1 MDKHPAVLLMA
12 YGSPNS
18 LDEVGEYLRQVR
30 GGRLPAAEEVE
41 RLKDRYRQVGGQTPL
56 LKITLAQAKALEERL
71 RSERLGSRVYV
82 GMKHWHPFIEDVVE
96 KIVSDGA
103 PSIIGLAL
111 APHYSK
117 LSIGGYSDSV
127 KRGVAR
133 TGRSV
138 PFTMVESWHDQQSL
152 ISALSRRVLNGLQNF
167 DEPSRTVVL
176 FTAHSLPKKF
186 VREDDPY
193 WRQLQETSHLVA
205 GESGIKSWD
214 FAFQS
219 AGHPIESWMGPSIRE
234 KITELSGKGFRELLV
249 CPVGFVS
256 DHLEILYDLD
266 IDARGYAWSLGV
278 RLERTVSLN
287 DDPEFINAIS
297 SKLKPLLLRDY
308 NRLSSESSFLYANAL
323 ANL

>member
-1 MDKHPAVLLMA
+1 MDKHPAVLMMA

-30 GGRLPAAEEVE
+30 GGRLPTPEEVE
-41 RLKDRYRQVGGQTPL
+41 RLRERYCRVGGQTPL

-71 RSERLGSRVYV
+71 QSGGLDSKVYV
-82 GMKHWHPFIEDVVE
+82 GMKHWHPFIEGVAE

-103 PSIIGLAL
+103 PGIIGLAL

-117 LSIGGYSDSV
+117 LSIGGYADAV
-127 KRGVAR
+127 RRGLAR
-133 TGRSV
+133 TGRPVS
-138 PFTMVESWHDQQSL
+138 FTMVESWHDQQSL
-152 ISALSRRVLNGLQNF
+152 ISALSRRVRDGLQTF
-167 DEPSRTVVL
+167 DEPSKAVVL

-186 VREDDPY
+186 VQDDDPY
-193 WRQLQETSHLVA
+193 WRQLQETSQLVA
-205 GESGIKSWD
+205 NKSGIRSWD

-219 AGHPIESWMGPSIRE
+219 AGRPIESWMGPSIKE
-234 KITELSGKGFRELLV
+234 KITGLSGKGFSELLV

-266 IDARGYAWSLGV
+266 IEAKGYASSLGT

-287 DDPEFINAIS
+287 DDPEFISAIA
-297 SKLKPLLLRDY
+297 SKLGPLLAR
-308 NRLSSESSFLYANAL
+308 EIVTAHV
-323 ANL
+323 

>member
-18 LDEVGEYLRQVR
+18 LDEVGEYLLQVR
-30 GGRLPAAEEVE
+30 GGRLPTPEEVD
-41 RLKDRYRQVGGQTPL
+41 RLRERYRQVGGQTPL
-56 LKITLAQAKALEERL
+56 VKITLAQAKALEAKL
-71 RSERLGSRVYV
+71 QSGGLDSKVHV

-96 KIVSDGA
+96 KIVSNGA
-103 PSIIGLAL
+103 PGIIGLAL

-117 LSIGGYSDSV
+117 LSIGGYSDAV
-127 KRGVAR
+127 NRGLAR
-133 TGRSV
+133 IERPV

-152 ISALSRRVLNGLQNF
+152 ITALSRRVQEGLEMFN
-167 DEPSRTVVL
+167 DPSRAVVL

-186 VREDDPY
+186 VQDDDPY
-193 WRQLQETSHLVA
+193 WRQLQETGQLVA
-205 GESGIKSWD
+205 SKSGIKSWD

-219 AGHPIESWMGPSIRE
+219 AGQPIDSWMGPSIKE

-266 IDARGYAWSLGV
+266 IEAKSYASSLGA

-287 DDPEFINAIS
+287 DDPEFINAIAS
-297 SKLKPLLLRDY
+297 RLGPLLSR
-308 NRLSSESSFLYANAL
+308 EVVTA
-323 ANL
+323 